1 MMFFAFLQHP
11 YIFCNILILTS
22 TVQGDIM
29 GWWNETMG
37 NCDLWGL
44 FRLPA
49 KSKFEKEDK
58 NGYTSKK
65 RPSNADSVC
74 DSAEL

>member
-1 MMFFAFLQHP
+1 MRVGRKENVGKLQFNEYPSPLEKAKHP
-11 YIFCNILILTS
+11 
-22 TVQGDIM
+22 D
-29 GWWNETMG
+29 
-37 NCDLWGL
+37 
-44 FRLPA
+44 

-74 DSAEL
+74 YSTEL